1 MTTIVSNILDNAL
14 EAVVELPKN
23 MREIWFIMEKKM
35 GCYLIH
41 SENPYNYINNISG
54 RKFLSTKQNHM
65 GIGLTNIES
74 AVQKYDGVLSIDIK
88 NKKFIVSITIPE
100 KR

>member
-1 MTTIVSNILDNAL
+1 
-14 EAVVELPKN
+14 
-23 MREIWFIMEKKM
+23 M